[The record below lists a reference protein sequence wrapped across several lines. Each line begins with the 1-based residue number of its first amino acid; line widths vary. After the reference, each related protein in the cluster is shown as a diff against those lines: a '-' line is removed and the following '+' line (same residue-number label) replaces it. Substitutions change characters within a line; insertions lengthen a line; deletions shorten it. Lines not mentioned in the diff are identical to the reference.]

1 MIFRAI
7 FWIGLVWLLVS
18 HEPDL
23 GLGRPGA
30 GASLTSPVMS
40 SSSAN
45 GILRL
50 EGPCR
55 SPACAGALAVAS
67 YIGLAPLSGR
77 TLEDVKADIE
87 ADIKARKTAS

>member
-7 FWIGLVWLLVS
+7 FWIGLVWLLLP
-18 HEPDL
+18 HAPDL
-23 GLGRPGA
+23 GPGRPGA

-40 SSSAN
+40 SSAN
-45 GILRL
+45 GISRL
-50 EGPCR
+50 QGPCR
-55 SPACAGALAVAS
+55 DPACAGALAVATH
-67 YIGLAPLSGR
+67 IGLAPLSGR